1 MRRLPTLI
9 MVAWFVGLAAV
20 PAMAQS
26 ASRLPR
32 GPEEIKLSLAQTVK
46 RVAPAVVNIYTRRTV
61 QNRTSPLFDDPFFRR
76 FFGDN
81 PAFNMPE
88 TRRRQQ
94 NSLGSGVIVKAD
106 GTIVTN
112 YHVIKGADEITV
124 VLHDRRE
131 FEANLVRSDER
142 TDLAVLKI
150 QAGGSFPVLEFQD
163 SDQLEVGDIVL
174 AIGNPFGVGQTVT
187 MGIVSALSR
196 SAGQISDFGSFI
208 QTDAAINPGNS
219 GGALVTLDGRLAGIN
234 TAIFSQSGGSIGIGF
249 AIPSNLVATVIG
261 GAGRGGRVLRPWLG
275 AAGQAVTSEIAPAV
289 GLDRPVGVVVRQVYP
304 GGPAERAGLRPGDV
318 IVAVDGRE
326 IDDVPG
332 LRYRLGTMKPGSEA
346 QLSVVRNGR
355 TTTATLSVELP
366 PETPRPSPTRMTGQ
380 NPFAGATV
388 ANLSPAFAE
397 EIGVDAMVTGVVVVE
412 VQRGSTAARIGLKP
426 GDVIQRVNDR
436 QVGTIEALRR
446 VADGSSSWRIA
457 VRRGEQVLTVQVGGG

>member
-1 MRRLPTLI
+1 MHRLIALI
-9 MVAWFVGLAAV
+9 AAAWLAGALGA

-26 ASRLPR
+26 VSRLPR
-32 GPEEIKLSLAQTVK
+32 GPEEIKLSFAQTVK

-81 PAFNMPE
+81 PAFNVPE

-94 NSLGSGVIVKAD
+94 NSLGSGVIVKSD

-131 FEANLVRSDER
+131 FEASLVRSDER

-150 QAGGSFPVLEFQD
+150 QAGGTFPVLEFQD
-163 SDQLEVGDIVL
+163 SDTLEVGDIVL

-234 TAIFSQSGGSIGIGF
+234 TAIYSQSGGSIGIGF

-261 GAGRGGRVLRPWLG
+261 GSGRGGRVLRPWLG

-289 GLDRPVGVVVRQVYP
+289 GLDRPVGVVVRQIYP

-318 IVAVDGRE
+318 IIAVDGKE

-332 LRYRLGTMKPGSEA
+332 LRYRLGTMKPGTEA
-346 QLSVVRNGR
+346 HLSVVRNGR
-355 TTTATLSVELP
+355 ATHATLSVELP
-366 PETPRPSPTRMTGQ
+366 PDTPRPSPTKLTGQ
-380 NPFAGATV
+380 HPFSGATV

-397 EIGVDAMVTGVVVVE
+397 EIGVDVMVTGVVVVE
-412 VQRGSTAARIGLKP
+412 IQRASAAARLGLRP
-426 GDVIQRVNDR
+426 GDIVQRVNDR
-436 QVGTIEALRR
+436 QIGNVDALRR
-446 VADGSSSWRIA
+446 AAEGSSSWRVA
-457 VRRGEQVLTVQVGGG
+457 VRRGEQVLTVQVGG